1 MSHNDLSHTPLLN
14 MFMSTQIPV
23 IDNRPYVAG
32 NTPSKIVLN
41 GCVENPTHF
50 VHWYNGY
57 MGNVIHLTSARYRQ
71 LPAGTKRQ

>member
-1 MSHNDLSHTPLLN
+1 MYHNDLSHTPLLN

-50 VHWYNGY
+50 VH
-57 MGNVIHLTSARYRQ
+57 
-71 LPAGTKRQ
+71 